1 MNRAIFATLVLVL
14 GTISSA
20 WAFRNVEQ
28 VEDAYELVLGEVSLP
43 RRVTGTVS
51 FRTCPTCT
59 RISLRVTNETT
70 YAVNGAALEFADF
83 LEAAAAIRQINGG
96 NQNTAVYIFSDI
108 KSHRV
113 NRLKLEHFNR

>member
-14 GTISSA
+14 GTISAA
-20 WAFRNVEQ
+20 WAARTIEQ

-59 RISLRVTNETT
+59 RTALRVTNETT
-70 YAVNGAALEFADF
+70 YVVNGATLEFADF
-83 LEAAAAIRQINGG
+83 LEAAEAIRQIDGG
-96 NQNTAVYIFSDI
+96 NENSAVYVFVDI
-108 KSHRV
+108 QSHRV
-113 NRLKLEHFNR
+113 NRLEVDHFNG

>member
-20 WAFRNVEQ
+20 WAFRSVEQ

-43 RRVTGTVS
+43 QRVTGTVS

-59 RISLRVTNETT
+59 RISLRVTSATT

-108 KSHRV
+108 QSHRV

>member
-20 WAFRNVEQ
+20 WAARTIEQ

-43 RRVTGTVS
+43 QRVTGTVS

-59 RISLRVTNETT
+59 RTALRVTSATT
-70 YAVNGAALEFADF
+70 YVVNGAALEFADF
-83 LEAAAAIRQINGG
+83 LEAAEAIRQINGG
-96 NQNTAVYIFSDI
+96 NENTAVYVFVDI
-108 KSHRV
+108 KSRQV
-113 NRLKLEHFNR
+113 NRLEVDHFNG

>member
-20 WAFRNVEQ
+20 WAFRSVEQ

-43 RRVTGTVS
+43 QRATGTVS
-51 FRTCPTCT
+51 FKPCPTCT
-59 RISLRVTNETT
+59 RTSLRVTSATA
-70 YAVNGAALEFADF
+70 YFVNGAPMGLLDF
-83 LEAAAAIRQINGG
+83 LEAAAAIRQIDGG

-108 KSHRV
+108 QSHRV